1 MIKDTA
7 DVGNEKKKP
16 STRRDSNPWP
26 LNPEA
31 YVLPQCRWLA
41 TAGHHKKVNCFSDL
55 GRTLDLPV
63 EAAQRN
69 GAFVADSQP
78 GDLFKQ
84 FFAFAAIF

>member
-1 MIKDTA
+1 MFYRSAA
-7 DVGNEKKKP
+7 D
-16 STRRDSNPWP
+16 SQP
-26 LNPEA
+26 LA
-31 YVLPQCRWLA
+31 II
-41 TAGHHKKVNCFSDL
+41 KKVNCFSDL